1 MFEPGFDHRRV
12 SGEEFV
18 FIFLFAALDNR
29 AAIGPPRQGRL
40 RLEGEPVEG
49 YVRRIEIERAVEILL
64 PRPVEMLGKGE
75 DQVERDVVD
84 PAAAE
89 SGDGGADLSGVVC
102 PVHPFQSGII
112 EALRAK

>member
-49 YVRRIEIERAVEILL
+49 
-64 PRPVEMLGKGE
+64 
-75 DQVERDVVD
+75 
-84 PAAAE
+84 
-89 SGDGGADLSGVVC
+89 
-102 PVHPFQSGII
+102 
-112 EALRAK
+112 

>member
-1 MFEPGFDHRRV
+1 MRW
-12 SGEEFV
+12 
-18 FIFLFAALDNR
+18 
-29 AAIGPPRQGRL
+29 
-40 RLEGEPVEG
+40 
-49 YVRRIEIERAVEILL
+49 IEIERAVEVVL
-64 PRPVEMLGKGE
+64 PRSVKVLRKGE

-102 PVHPFQSGII
+102 PVHPFQSGIM